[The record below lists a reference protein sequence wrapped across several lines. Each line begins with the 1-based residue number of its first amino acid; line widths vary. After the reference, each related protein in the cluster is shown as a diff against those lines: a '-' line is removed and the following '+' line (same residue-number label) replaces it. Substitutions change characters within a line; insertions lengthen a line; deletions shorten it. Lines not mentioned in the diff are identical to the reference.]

1 MSSSQ
6 SQDSAAVNTGSESTR
21 LEALPT
27 ELITLIANHLDI
39 KSLRQL
45 RLSSRRL
52 DAASSHAFKLRLA
65 CVSFWFMEASM
76 QRLALLSKSS
86 RWSQH
91 VKTLAIMASCP
102 EKGERRSSELAYPPV
117 AWTLRSS
124 QMRHFGLHLYR
135 LPEDP
140 AAAGGEESETL
151 RFGTMP
157 NAHTLVLHIGSIY
170 PYGICSG
177 SLLDVDQH
185 RSLPALYAALPNL
198 TTLQLRRVDVG
209 EARSSDSLRSLVPL
223 ALLSITPSLRC
234 LGIGDGYFESL
245 QEAIDLVR
253 RHKDYL
259 RSVEIRRTFGNGW
272 VGLLRVLQHELPFL
286 ENVVFEDNEMIQG
299 DRMRIEWS
307 DGTCDNGQHAREMI
321 REKGVKRTLGEM
333 IAGLNR

>member
-6 SQDSAAVNTGSESTR
+6 SQHGPAVNTGSESSR

-27 ELITLIANHLDI
+27 ELIALIANYLDI

-52 DAASSHAFKLRLA
+52 DAASSHVFKLRLA
-65 CVSFWFMEASM
+65 CVTFWFMQASM
-76 QRLALLSKSS
+76 QRLALLSQS

-102 EKGERRSSELAYPPV
+102 EKGERESLELTYPPV
-117 AWTLRSS
+117 AWTLRSP

-135 LPEDP
+135 IPEDP
-140 AAAGGEESETL
+140 AAAGEESEIL

-157 NAHTLVLHIGSIY
+157 NVHTLVLHIGSIY
-170 PYGICSG
+170 PYGICLG

-185 RSLPALYAALPNL
+185 RSLPALYSALPNL

-209 EARSSDSLRSLVPL
+209 EARSSDYSVRSLVPL
-223 ALLSITPSLRC
+223 ALLSIKPSLRC
-234 LGIGDGYFESL
+234 LGIGDSYFESL

-253 RHKDYL
+253 MHKGYL

-286 ENVVFEDNEMIQG
+286 ENVVFEDNEMVQG

-307 DGTCDNGQHAREMI
+307 DGTCDNGQHAREII